1 MSTTQGSSSF
11 SSLGYTQTASRPAFN
26 ERDGQTW
33 QIEYEGTHSAI
44 ASLASSL
51 QSAGGRVAI
60 DKGEGRSRLTVDWA
74 KDPTQPASA
83 EVPWDRWRMD
93 VEEERVSLFN
103 SPLAV
108 AEANAYVNVAQY
120 RTDIE
125 EAAKGGDAFPLSETD
140 YPVGRVIYN
149 LLTQGVET
157 WPIQHPTLSRTRT
170 YTTAYPGEKWQV
182 SLQGFVYTRAALLRV
197 FGIVDPLASRIPFDP
212 SVALPVGFVWGWY
225 LTAQNFEYTVERGAM
240 KVTETISFRHGRYN
254 AYPSGASLTGVNV
267 LIT

>member
-1 MSTTQGSSSF
+1 MSSTQGSSNF
-11 SSLGYTQTASRPAFN
+11 NSLGYTQTASRPAFN

-33 QIEYEGTHSAI
+33 QIEYEGTHTAI
-44 ASLASSL
+44 ASLAASL

-60 DKGEGRSRLTVDWA
+60 DKREGRSRLTVDWA

-108 AEANAYVNVAQY
+108 AEANVYVNPAQY

-125 EAAKGGDAFPLSETD
+125 EAAKSGEAFPLSESD
-140 YPVGRVIYN
+140 YPVGRIIYN
-149 LLTQGVET
+149 LLTQGEET
-157 WPIQHPTLSRTRT
+157 FPRFHPTLSRVRT
-170 YTTAYPGEKWQV
+170 YTTAYPGDKWQV
-182 SLQGFVYTRAALLRV
+182 SLQGLVYTRAALLREY
-197 FGIVDPLASRIPFDP
+197 GIVDPLASRIPLDP

-225 LTAQNFEYTVERGAM
+225 LTAQNLEYVIERGAM

-254 AYPSGASLTGVNV
+254 AYPSGASLTGINV